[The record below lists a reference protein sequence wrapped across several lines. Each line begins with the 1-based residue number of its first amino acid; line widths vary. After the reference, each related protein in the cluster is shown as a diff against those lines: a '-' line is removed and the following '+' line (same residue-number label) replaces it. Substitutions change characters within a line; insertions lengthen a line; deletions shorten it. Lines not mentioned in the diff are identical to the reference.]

1 METDKMK
8 AIDFISNPKHTFVTF
23 KPININQDKFATDV
37 IFTGY
42 RDLFCTI
49 TELLKVASAACEVD
63 SEASPVVRLLD
74 LIYNLIPI
82 QEGELLDFL
91 YMQYLESIKS
101 EEQ

>member
-8 AIDFISNPKHTFVTF
+8 AIDFIKNPKHTFVTF
-23 KPININQDKFATDV
+23 RPYNRSQTKFAADV
-37 IFTGY
+37 IFSGY

-91 YMQYLESIKS
+91 YMQHLESIKS